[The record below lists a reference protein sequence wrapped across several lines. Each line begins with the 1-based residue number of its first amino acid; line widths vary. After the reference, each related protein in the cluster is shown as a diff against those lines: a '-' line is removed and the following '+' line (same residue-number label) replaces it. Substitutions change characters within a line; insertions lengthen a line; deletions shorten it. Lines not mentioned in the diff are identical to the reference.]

1 MTAFED
7 FPAGSILS
15 EMKVDIFASKRN
27 GDINLFY
34 AGELFKILTHFEYKP
49 QTREFFFVFE
59 ETLRVPLGAYLT
71 DDLAPYVAKAD
82 KVGVFQITLEGQP
95 GEGRIVPLKII

>member
-15 EMKVDIFASKRN
+15 EMKVDIFASTRN

-34 AGELFKILTHFEYKP
+34 AGKFHKTLSRFEYNPK
-49 QTREFFFVFE
+49 TLEFFFVFE

-71 DDLAPYVAKAD
+71 KDLAKYVAKAD

-95 GEGRIVPLKII
+95 GEGRIVPLKIL